1 MIRSEVLAI
10 AYGLASAASW
20 GSGDFSG
27 GVASRRGNVFSVVI
41 VSQLIGGVFLV
52 GLAFTL
58 GERLPSTD
66 NLLLGGTAGV
76 VGVIG
81 LVALYAGLAGGR
93 MGAVAPVTAV
103 MAAVIPTVV
112 GFFNEG
118 LPSTARLVGFGL
130 GLVAVWLL
138 SRDGDGGSIRAREL
152 SLAVTAGLGFGL
164 FFILIDRVSESAVL
178 WPLVAARTASVCF
191 LVLFA
196 TARRQLEAP
205 AGNQLPIIALAGLFD
220 TGGNAFFVMST
231 RLGRLDIAAVLSSL
245 YPAATVLLAWLVL
258 KERLLPQQWLGV
270 VAALVALVFIA
281 SGI

>member
-58 GERLPSTD
+58 GERLPSPD

-93 MGAVAPVTAV
+93 MGVVAPVTAV
-103 MAAVIPTVV
+103 LAAVIPVVV
-112 GFFNEG
+112 GFMNEG
-118 LPSTARLVGFGL
+118 LPSTGRLAGFGL
-130 GLVAVWLL
+130 CLVAVWLL
-138 SRDGDGGSIRAREL
+138 SSGGDGGTIRSREL
-152 SLAVTAGLGFGL
+152 GLAVTAGLGFGL
-164 FFILIDRVSESAVL
+164 FFVLIDRVSESAVL
-178 WPLVAARTASVCF
+178 WPLVAARAASVCF
-191 LVLFA
+191 LVFFA
-196 TARRQLEAP
+196 MARRQLEAP
-205 AGNQLPIIALAGLFD
+205 AANQLPVIALAGLFD
-220 TGGNAFFVMST
+220 TGGNTFFVLAT

-245 YPAATVLLAWLVL
+245 YPAMTVLLAWLVL
-258 KERLLPQQWLGV
+258 KERLLPRQWLGV

-281 SGI
+281 WGI